1 MPEAARR
8 RGTSGDTELGDFLR
22 ARRALVP
29 PELAGLPDDTVRRV
43 PGLRREEVALLSGV
57 STDYY
62 VRLEQGRER
71 HPSKQVLL
79 AVARALHLDDDATAH
94 LLRIGFPELLPS
106 TGPVTQVAPEL
117 RLLMDRMA
125 GVPAFVVGPGQDVL
139 AANALAE
146 RLYAGFAGFDNL
158 LRMIFLD
165 PFAREFY
172 VEWDQ
177 AARTAV
183 RNLRASSTTATERT
197 EQVVGRLSLRSPVFA
212 ELWASHDVGPRTS
225 EDKRLRHP
233 EVGELLLHFESLAVA
248 SAPGQH
254 LSAYTAAPGSE
265 AALARLA
272 ALALGDP

>member
-8 RGTSGDTELGDFLR
+8 RSTSGDTELGDFLR

-146 RLYAGFAGFDNL
+146 R
-158 LRMIFLD
+158 
-165 PFAREFY
+165 
-172 VEWDQ
+172 

-225 EDKRLRHP
+225 EDKRFRHP

-254 LSAYTAAPGSE
+254 LSVYTAAPGSE
-265 AALARLA
+265 EALARLA
-272 ALALGDP
+272 ALALDDP

>member
-1 MPEAARR
+1 MRDARR
-8 RGTSGDTELGDFLR
+8 TAGADNELGEFLR

-29 PELAGLPDDTVRRV
+29 PELAGVPEDTVRRV
-43 PGLRREEVALLSGV
+43 PGLRREEVSLLSGV

-62 VRLEQGRER
+62 VRLEQGREK

-79 AVARALHLDDDATAH
+79 AVARVLHLDADATAH
-94 LLRIGFPELLPS
+94 LLRIGFPDLLPRS
-106 TGPVTQVAPEL
+106 APTTEVAPPL
-117 RLLMDRMA
+117 RTLLDRMD

-146 RLYAGFAGFDNL
+146 RLYDGFARFDNL

-165 PFAREFY
+165 PAAPDFY
-172 VEWDQ
+172 LDWDQ

-183 RNLRASSTTATERT
+183 RNLRAASVTATRRT
-197 EQVVGRLSLRSPVFA
+197 EEVVGHLSLRSPVFA

-225 EDKRLRHP
+225 EDKRFRHT
-233 EVGELLLHFESLAVA
+233 EVGDLVLHFESLAVA

-254 LSAYTAAPGSE
+254 LSVYTAAPGSE
-265 AALARLA
+265 EALERLA
-272 ALALGDP
+272 GPPGHFTA